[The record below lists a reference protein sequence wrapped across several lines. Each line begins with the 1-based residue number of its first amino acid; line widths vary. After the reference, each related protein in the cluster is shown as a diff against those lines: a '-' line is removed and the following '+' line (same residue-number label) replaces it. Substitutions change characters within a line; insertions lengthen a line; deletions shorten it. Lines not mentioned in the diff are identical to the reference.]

1 MAAVIFLGE
10 DFYLVNAGGL
20 AILIMGV
27 AYFNYHKYRKMAVG
41 EIKPNPKLSSLDR
54 HPSDGDLS
62 RPGMLRVQVSCMGLC
77 SLTWAP
83 SDVRPFKAT
92 AAVAE
97 VCLSLLAGTG
107 SGTRR

>member
-10 DFYLVNAGGL
+10 DFYLINAGGL

-62 RPGMLRVQVSCMGLC
+62 RPGMLRVQVSCIGL
-77 SLTWAP
+77 A
-83 SDVRPFKAT
+83 
-92 AAVAE
+92 
-97 VCLSLLAGTG
+97 
-107 SGTRR
+107 